1 MIEIGK
7 TYQTRCGW
15 PVRIHAT
22 DLNATYSVLATV
34 QHPDGDWESVH
45 VTADGRYMPDGV
57 IHDYDLIEVKQPIKF
72 TLWVSVYRTK
82 TLPDEYWTSWN
93 YTKEAAEKV
102 RSRNALMT
110 VPVTITGRE
119 GDGL

>member
-15 PVRIHAT
+15 PVRVHAT
-22 DLNATYSVLATV
+22 DLNATYSVLATF

-45 VTADGRYMPDGV
+45 VTADGRYMADGV
-57 IHDYDLIEVKQPIKF
+57 IHDYDLIEVKQPIEI
-72 TLWVSVYRTK
+72 TRWVNVYRTR
-82 TLPDEYWTSWN
+82 TQPDEYLVRWH
-93 YTKEAAEKV
+93 YTEKAAKRE
-102 RSRNALMT
+102 RDADALMT
-110 VPVTITGRE
+110 VPVTITGHD

>member
-7 TYQTRCGW
+7 TYQTRSGW
-15 PVRIHAT
+15 PVRVHAT

-45 VTADGRYMPDGV
+45 VTADGRYLADGV
-57 IHDYDLIEVKQPIKF
+57 IHDYDLIEVKQSIKF
-72 TLWVSVYRTK
+72 THWANVYRSVK
-82 TLPDEYWTSWN
+82 RSGDYWLEWHRTEEDA
-93 YTKEAAEKV
+93 KRE
-102 RSRNALMT
+102 RSKNVIMT